1 MCHERTVPKTPE
13 QNGVAERMNR
23 TLMET
28 TRSMLINSKLPQ
40 RFWAETLATA
50 AYLRNRCPT
59 KANDGMTPYE
69 AWTGVKP
76 TVKHLRVFGCD
87 AFVHVP
93 RDERHKLD
101 SKCRKC
107 ILLGYGEQ
115 TKGYRLY
122 DPEKKRVLYSRDVK
136 FNENEKNR
144 EAQESSNSDGSDHNF
159 EIDFSDYA
167 EGFDQPEIETN
178 TENTAPRRSERQ
190 RKPPDFY
197 GIRVNM
203 CSEKPS
209 EPVTMEEAIAC
220 TEKAEWMQAMETEMK
235 SLKENYVWELVELP
249 KGKKKVGSKWV
260 YKVKT
265 GADGSVERYKARLV
279 AQGYTQ
285 KFGTD
290 YDETF
295 SPVVRMESLR
305 ALLAL
310 SVQFGLQLHQVD
322 VTTAFLNGELE
333 EEVYMQQPKG
343 FSREGEEH
351 LVCKLKKSI
360 YGLKQSPRCWNTA
373 LDKQLKEM
381 GFIQSTSDPCIYV
394 DAGGDTFFIGV
405 YVDDIV
411 LAGRTYERITEV
423 KETLSQKFDIK
434 DMGKLHYFL
443 GMQVLQDKKTGNTWV
458 GQPAYTEKLLVKCSM
473 HNCKPVGTPADPSQ
487 KLVKAV
493 DGEESINQQQFQS
506 LIGCLMYLSVS
517 TRPDITYSISTLAK
531 FTSNPNQQHWTGLK
545 RVLRYLKAKDKM
557 QH

>member
-1 MCHERTVPKTPE
+1 M
-13 QNGVAERMNR
+13 
-23 TLMET
+23 
-28 TRSMLINSKLPQ
+28 
-40 RFWAETLATA
+40 
-50 AYLRNRCPT
+50 
-59 KANDGMTPYE
+59 
-69 AWTGVKP
+69 
-76 TVKHLRVFGCD
+76 
-87 AFVHVP
+87 
-93 RDERHKLD
+93 
-101 SKCRKC
+101 
-107 ILLGYGEQ
+107 
-115 TKGYRLY
+115 
-122 DPEKKRVLYSRDVK
+122 
-136 FNENEKNR
+136 
-144 EAQESSNSDGSDHNF
+144 
-159 EIDFSDYA
+159 
-167 EGFDQPEIETN
+167 
-178 TENTAPRRSERQ
+178 
-190 RKPPDFY
+190 
-197 GIRVNM
+197 
-203 CSEKPS
+203 
-209 EPVTMEEAIAC
+209 
-220 TEKAEWMQAMETEMK
+220 
-235 SLKENYVWELVELP
+235 
-249 KGKKKVGSKWV
+249 VGSKWV
-260 YKVKT
+260 YRVKT

-285 KFGTD
+285 KFGTG

-322 VTTAFLNGELE
+322 VTTAFLDGELE

-360 YGLKQSPRCWNTA
+360 YGLKKSPRCWNTA

-411 LAGRTYERITEV
+411 LAGRTYERITEA

-458 GQPAYTEKLLVKCSM
+458 GQPAYTEKLLVKCGM

-506 LIGCLMYLSVS
+506 LLGCLMYLSVS
-517 TRPDITYSISTLAK
+517 TRPDITFSISTLAK
-531 FTSNPNQQHWTGLK
+531 FTSNPNQLASTKVQNPRRPLGIKSQLCHNSHVALGPRQQVI
-545 RVLRYLKAKDKM
+545 RV
-557 QH
+557 

>member
-1 MCHERTVPKTPE
+1 
-13 QNGVAERMNR
+13 
-23 TLMET
+23 
-28 TRSMLINSKLPQ
+28 
-40 RFWAETLATA
+40 
-50 AYLRNRCPT
+50 
-59 KANDGMTPYE
+59 
-69 AWTGVKP
+69 
-76 TVKHLRVFGCD
+76 
-87 AFVHVP
+87 
-93 RDERHKLD
+93 
-101 SKCRKC
+101 
-107 ILLGYGEQ
+107 
-115 TKGYRLY
+115 
-122 DPEKKRVLYSRDVK
+122 
-136 FNENEKNR
+136 
-144 EAQESSNSDGSDHNF
+144 
-159 EIDFSDYA
+159 
-167 EGFDQPEIETN
+167 
-178 TENTAPRRSERQ
+178 
-190 RKPPDFY
+190 
-197 GIRVNM
+197 
-203 CSEKPS
+203 
-209 EPVTMEEAIAC
+209 
-220 TEKAEWMQAMETEMK
+220 METEMK
-235 SLKENYVWELVELP
+235 SLKENDVWELVELP

-411 LAGRTYERITEV
+411 LAGRTLERITEV

-443 GMQVLQDKKTGNTWV
+443 GMQ
-458 GQPAYTEKLLVKCSM
+458 
-473 HNCKPVGTPADPSQ
+473 
-487 KLVKAV
+487 
-493 DGEESINQQQFQS
+493 
-506 LIGCLMYLSVS
+506 
-517 TRPDITYSISTLAK
+517 
-531 FTSNPNQQHWTGLK
+531 QHWTGLK
-545 RVLRYLKAKDKM
+545 RVLRYLKGTVHYGIVYSKQSSKECVGYSDADWAGDLDDRKSTSGYLFQISGGAVTWKSKKKPCVALSTAEAEYMALSCAAQEAVWLRQLTAELGSPPKTATTIFEDNQSAICMTKNPQFHGRAKHIAIKHHFIREQVGNGTIELEYCPTNEMLADMFTKGLSREQFGKLRLQAGIM
-557 QH
+557 ELPTHYT